1 MILHTLSR
9 PKPKPDEFK
18 IHGLR
23 MRLGLMGSMAIL
35 FFLVACAKQ
44 TTTIPSKQPDR
55 EFNADK
61 EIAAKVIANRFE
73 SAGVLAQQLIK
84 KGNKREISI
93 GHYWMGIVHLRMRQ
107 PDSALIEFQKVAEG
121 FPGTIRAAQTEA
133 LVQSLET
140 ICESPRPEQVKKRRV
155 ESLERR
161 STELQKEVDRL
172 LRENERYEKLL
183 SDLDRMP

>member
-1 MILHTLSR
+1 MILHTLPT
-9 PKPKPDEFK
+9 PKPKAHEFK
-18 IHGLR
+18 IHRLR
-23 MRLGLMGSMAIL
+23 LRLGVAGVIVIS
-35 FFLVACAKQ
+35 FFLMACAKQ
-44 TTTIPSKQPDR
+44 TTTLPTKQPER
-55 EFNADK
+55 EFNAEK
-61 EIAAKVIANRFE
+61 EIAANVSANRFE
-73 SAGVLAQQLIK
+73 SAGLLAQQLIK
-84 KGNKREISI
+84 RGNKREISI
-93 GHYWMGIVHLRMRQ
+93 GHYWMGIVHLRMMKS
-107 PDSALIEFQKVAEG
+107 DSALIEFQKVAEG

-140 ICESPRPEQVKKRRV
+140 TCESPRPEQPKNRRV